1 MISRLIEGIILYIL
15 IIIFVLLSVAVFT
28 LVERKIMGLIQRR
41 RGPNVVG
48 FFGIL
53 QPFADGI
60 KLFLKECIIPSRANR
75 LVFIFAPILALS
87 ISFLVWLVIPLWFQ
101 ESIISFDVS
110 ILYILALLSL
120 NSYSIVLGGWA
131 SNSKYA
137 FLGAIRG
144 TAQMISY
151 EIAMG
156 LNLFGIV
163 LNHSSL
169 SLDVVSSEQC
179 IYYFNAL
186 FMVISFI
193 LFYICFL
200 AETYRTPFDFTE
212 AEGELV
218 SGFNVEYSSMGFA
231 LFFLGEYANIIFM
244 AFFMS
249 VVFFGGVYLPVIL
262 VILFI
267 TVWLRSTL
275 PRYRYDQLMRLGWR
289 VIMPL
294 ALLNLMI
301 ISIVIYVYV

>member
-1 MISRLIEGIILYIL
+1 MFLRLVEGVILYLL
-15 IIIFVLLSVAVFT
+15 IIVFVLLSVAVFT
-28 LVERKIMGLIQRR
+28 LVERKIMSLIQRR

-60 KLFLKECIIPSRANR
+60 KLFLKECIVPSRANR
-75 LVFIFAPILALS
+75 LVFIFSPLLALS
-87 ISFLVWLVIPLWFQ
+87 VSLLVWLVLPLWFG
-101 ESIISFDVS
+101 ECVVTFDVS
-110 ILYILALLSL
+110 ILYVLALLSL

-156 LNLFGIV
+156 LNLFGV
-163 LNHSSL
+163 VVMHSSL
-169 SLDVVSSEQC
+169 NLEVIFCEQFT
-179 IYYFNAL
+179 IFFNFL
-186 FMVISFI
+186 FMLPSFI

-244 AFFMS
+244 SFFMS
-249 VVFFGGVYLPVIL
+249 VIFFGGIYLPI
-262 VILFI
+262 ILFLLFV

-294 ALLNLMI
+294 ALLNLVLF
-301 ISIVIYVYV
+301 SIVVFIYI